1 MYRKCEDILQPCPC
15 GTSRKQINDESFER
29 EDMKTIF
36 PSSLDRPAAAAEQ
49 WTSRAVKHQMK

>member
-1 MYRKCEDILQPCPC
+1 MYRKFEDILQPS
-15 GTSRKQINDESFER
+15 GTSRKQINDESFQR
-29 EDMKTIF
+29 KDMKTIF

>member
-1 MYRKCEDILQPCPC
+1 MYRKCEDILQPS
-15 GTSRKQINDESFER
+15 GTSRKQINDESFQR
-29 EDMKTIF
+29 KDMKTIF